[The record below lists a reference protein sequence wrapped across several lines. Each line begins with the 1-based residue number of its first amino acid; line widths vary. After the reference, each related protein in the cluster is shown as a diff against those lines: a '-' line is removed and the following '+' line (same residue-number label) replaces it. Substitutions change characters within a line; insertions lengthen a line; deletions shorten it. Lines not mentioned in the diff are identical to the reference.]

1 MGRKAY
7 TSITNGFS
15 VNQNFTAGLTVS
27 NAAINCKAGITNSD
41 SNLILSAKAGSSIV
55 CGVNLHLNG
64 NDITNCDDID
74 CDDISADILGGNKLN
89 VGASA
94 AYSIHSASLY
104 MNDNTILEINTLS
117 FHDSS
122 NNKISDTSTD
132 LVLQGNSGMQLK
144 LNSSGGIIVD
154 GASVFRPSDNAGTD
168 LGGSSFRWED
178 AYFETVHEGDVVYE
192 EKVCEVCKK
201 PFKKGDKI
209 CLVVL
214 SVKEEGTRCVPAHV
228 NCPG

>member
-1 MGRKAY
+1 MTTKIFQSLDMENH
-7 TSITNGFS
+7 SITD
-15 VNQNFTAGLTVS
+15 VNTVS
-27 NAAINCKAGITNSD
+27 CVTATCSGD
-41 SNLILSAKAGSSIV
+41 MY
-55 CGVNLHLNG
+55 
-64 NDITNCDDID
+64 CDDIHVQD
-74 CDDISADILGGNKLN
+74 GVFCDRVQADGDTSEFDTIIPNQNTTWDLGSSYAHWNDIYLVRAIFDS
-89 VGASA
+89 
-94 AYSIHSASLY
+94 
-104 MNDNTILEINTLS
+104 
-117 FHDSS
+117 SS
-122 NNKISDTSTD
+122 NNHITDTSTD

-178 AYFETVHEGDVVYE
+178 AYFQTVHEGDVVYE
-192 EKVCEVCKK
+192 EKECEVCKK